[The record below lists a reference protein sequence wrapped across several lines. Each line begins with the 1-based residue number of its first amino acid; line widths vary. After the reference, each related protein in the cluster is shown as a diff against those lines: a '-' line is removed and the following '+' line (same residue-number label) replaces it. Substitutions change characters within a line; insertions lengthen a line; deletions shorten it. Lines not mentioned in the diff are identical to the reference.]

1 MSNNGNFA
9 LGRFANLGVPSGTWT
24 LGLMIMS
31 QLLWPTELKVH
42 MAGDEGNDPSSFGS
56 KPNVSTCPLI
66 PNIKTALFI
75 QLAATSTVYEDYE
88 RNFMPTSSCV
98 ASWLCN
104 AISPTRLGLWP
115 IALHSVPLIT
125 SATLHYF
132 WLSDY
137 PTFSRTRTR
146 AISFSF
152 RIVGQSF

>member
-88 RNFMPTSSCV
+88 RNFMLTSSCI

-104 AISPTRLGLWP
+104 VISPTRLGHWRYCP
-115 IALHSVPLIT
+115 PTCTRT
-125 SATLHYF
+125 SAILHYF
-132 WLSDY
+132 LAIRLSNFRIYSQGDLVL
-137 PTFSRTRTR
+137 
-146 AISFSF
+146 F
-152 RIVGQSF
+152 RIVGQFF

>member
-9 LGRFANLGVPSGTWT
+9 LGMFANLGVPSGAWT

-88 RNFMPTSSCV
+88 RNFMPTSFKYIFIRPLRPF
-98 ASWLCN
+98 SWQFSYTHQAVDYICPLVY
-104 AISPTRLGLWP
+104 P
-115 IALHSVPLIT
+115 SV
-125 SATLHYF
+125 
-132 WLSDY
+132 
-137 PTFSRTRTR
+137 
-146 AISFSF
+146 
-152 RIVGQSF
+152 